1 MTLVLALDVLQVRQQ
16 QLHPADQQELCREQ
30 AHQRGPEAHRRG
42 HHRHRVGHR
51 ASGHS
56 LHLPPPHAHTQVG
69 RPRPDRGHEG
79 GGQVRRHQPHEHLL
93 HLQEQLGDPPPALQ
107 AARALRQEE
116 AAVQVD
122 KETKTDS
129 FVLVY
134 HVNISFRRH
143 SLFSM
148 LPIDDDEDL
157 HLEEA
162 SDNNVTSIKDYK
174 YKTKTPSTIALPA
187 NISTEGSV
195 ISLLVL
201 LRNNSRSA
209 KHTV

>member
-1 MTLVLALDVLQVRQQ
+1 M
-16 QLHPADQQELCREQ
+16 
-30 AHQRGPEAHRRG
+30 
-42 HHRHRVGHR
+42 
-51 ASGHS
+51 
-56 LHLPPPHAHTQVG
+56 
-69 RPRPDRGHEG
+69 
-79 GGQVRRHQPHEHLL
+79 
-93 HLQEQLGDPPPALQ
+93 
-107 AARALRQEE
+107 
-116 AAVQVD
+116 D

-162 SDNNVTSIKDYK
+162 SDNDVTSIKDYK